1 MDNYITQYII
11 AYNLKLNTNNH
22 LFLKKNLKLKRIKI
36 QPTKLHI
43 STILLI
49 CKNNNQTNSEN
60 PLISET
66 HNDLR
71 LVQAG
76 KCNRAFAIF
85 KHIPIHTQTFA
96 NTYPS
101 KVTHNQ
107 NTNAR
112 VYMCLDVLCSI
123 YMLIRWKFCLYKTFW
138 WVVFNVKLPQCNMC
152 VVHPKM

>member
-49 CKNNNQTNSEN
+49 CKNYNQTNSEN

-76 KCNRAFAIF
+76 KCNRAFAILARSF
-85 KHIPIHTQTFA
+85 VRALNPTTPKHSHA
-96 NTYPS
+96 NTY
-101 KVTHNQ
+101 THPKLHIIKTQ
-107 NTNAR
+107 MH
-112 VYMCLDVLCSI
+112 VCICVWMCC
-123 YMLIRWKFCLYKTFW
+123 
-138 WVVFNVKLPQCNMC
+138 VVFIC
-152 VVHPKM
+152 